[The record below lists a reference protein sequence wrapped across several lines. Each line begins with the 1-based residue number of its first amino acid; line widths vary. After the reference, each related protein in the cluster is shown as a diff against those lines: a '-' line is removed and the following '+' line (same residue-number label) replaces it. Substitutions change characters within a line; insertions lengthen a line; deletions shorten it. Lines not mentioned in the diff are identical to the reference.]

1 MMSEL
6 ALPSEEPSVR
16 TAALPAS
23 RAANLAS
30 PTKTVPMWQGITPR
44 WLLQFLPWVEVKAGI
59 YRVNRVADPT
69 EARSGHEEGVRL
81 PATYADYDEI
91 PEEIHLATVETT
103 VNVHTRVADLYSIPH
118 DQTHEQIRL
127 AVASIK
133 EEKERR
139 AINDPGFGLLAVAER
154 DPRQV
159 VDAGGPPTP
168 DALDDLLSRV
178 WKWPAFFVAHPGAI
192 AAFGCEANA
201 RSIKLDTVEIFGV
214 PFVTWRGVPILPSN
228 KIPFGP
234 IDVKQ
239 YGYTSGYGEVAAT
252 TPSDARED
260 REDGGGG
267 GGTASSILLM
277 RVGEEVQGVIGLHQ
291 AGIGTKDLQSL
302 TVRKM
307 GITREGIESYLITC
321 YFAVAALAPD
331 AVGVLKVRI

>member
-1 MMSEL
+1 MTEL
-6 ALPSEEPSVR
+6 ELPPEQPAAR
-16 TAALPAS
+16 TAALPAD

-44 WLLQFLPWVEVKAGI
+44 WLLQFLPWIEVKAGI

-69 EARSGHEEGVRL
+69 ESKSGHEEGVRL
-81 PATYADYDEI
+81 PATYADYDEV
-91 PEEIHLATVETT
+91 PEEIHLATVQTT
-103 VNVHTRVADLYSIPH
+103 VNIHTRVADLYSIPH

-127 AVASIK
+127 GIAAIK
-133 EEKERR
+133 EEKERV
-139 AINDPGFGLLAVAER
+139 AINDPNFGLLAVAER

-192 AAFGCEANA
+192 AAFGREANA

-214 PFVTWRGVPILPSN
+214 PFVTWRGVPIVPTN

-234 IDVKQ
+234 ADVKQ
-239 YGYTSGYGEVAAT
+239 YGYPCGYGEVAAGG
-252 TPSDARED
+252 DGREGL
-260 REDGGGG
+260 ENG

-302 TVRKM
+302 TIRKM

>member
-1 MMSEL
+1 MSEL
-6 ALPSEEPSVR
+6 ALPPEESTAR
-16 TAALPAS
+16 TAALPS
-23 RAANLAS
+23 DRAANLAS
-30 PTKTVPMWQGITPR
+30 PTKTVAMWQAITPR
-44 WLLQFLPWVEVKAGI
+44 WLLQFLPWVEVKAGVFKI
-59 YRVNRVADPT
+59 NRVADPA
-69 EARSGHEEGVRL
+69 ESRSGHEEGVRL
-81 PATYADYDEI
+81 PSTYADIDEV
-91 PEEIHLATVETT
+91 PEEIHLATVQTT
-103 VNVHTRVADLYSIPH
+103 VNIHTRVADLYSVPH

-127 AVASIK
+127 GIAAIK
-133 EEKERR
+133 EEKERV

-178 WKWPAFFVAHPGAI
+178 WKWPAFFVAHPGGI
-192 AAFGCEANA
+192 AAFGREATA
-201 RSIKLDTVEIFGV
+201 RGIKLDTVEIFGV

-239 YGYTSGYGEVAAT
+239 YGYPAGYSDVAEFRGE
-252 TPSDARED
+252 ARDD
-260 REDGGGG
+260 RSEGGGG
-267 GGTASSILLM
+267 SAFLLM

-302 TVRKM
+302 TIRKM

-321 YFAVAALAPD
+321 YFAVAALSPD

>member
-6 ALPSEEPSVR
+6 ALPSEESAVR
-16 TAALPAS
+16 TAALPS
-23 RAANLAS
+23 DRAVNLAS

-59 YRVNRVADPT
+59 YRINRVAEPT
-69 EARSGHEEGVRL
+69 ESKSGHEEGVRL
-81 PATYADYDEI
+81 PATYADYEET
-91 PEEIHLATVETT
+91 PEEIHLASVQTT
-103 VNVHTRVADLYSIPH
+103 VNIHTRVADLYSVPH

-127 AVASIK
+127 AIAAIK
-133 EEKERR
+133 EEKERV
-139 AINDPGFGLLAVAER
+139 AINDPNFGLLAVAER

-192 AAFGCEANA
+192 AAFGCQASA
-201 RSIKLDTVEIFGV
+201 RGLKLDTVEIFGV
-214 PFVTWRGVPILPSN
+214 PFVSWRGVPILPSN

-234 IDVKQ
+234 IDAKH
-239 YGYTSGYGEVAAT
+239 YGYPAGYGEVAAAAR
-252 TPSDARED
+252 SERRED
-260 REDGGGG
+260 RDNGGGG
-267 GGTASSILLM
+267 SESSFLLM

-291 AGIGTKDLQSL
+291 ADIGTKDLQSL
-302 TVRKM
+302 TIRKM

-331 AVGVLKVRI
+331 AVGVLKVRV